1 MTRLQGKHIIVGV
14 TGSIAAYKTASL
26 IRLLVTEGAEVKV
39 VMTALAKEFITP
51 LTLATLSR
59 NPILVDF
66 FNPENGEWNSH
77 VALGEWADAYL
88 IAPATA
94 NTIGKMTYG
103 IADNLLLTTYLSARC
118 PVFIAPAMDLDMYGH
133 PTTTQNLKTLSER
146 GVTII
151 EPGNGFLASGLVG
164 KGRMAEPEQICEQMC
179 SFFSETTK
187 PLKGKKALI
196 TVGGSIEQIDA
207 VRYISNSSTGKMGY
221 ALAYV
226 LSKYGAE
233 VTIIR
238 ARVDSPLIGSV
249 ANAEEVTALSAE
261 EMYDEVIAR
270 LPKNDIIIMAAA
282 VADFTPKTKA
292 AHKIKKSEGMT
303 LELMATK
310 DIAAEVGKLKT
321 ASQLLVGF
329 ALESCNETVNAED
342 KLRRKNMDYIV
353 LNSLNDNGAGFGYD
367 TNKVTLFSKDG
378 DTLNFGLKD
387 KKKIAKEIIDAI
399 LRSSSEFISDEI

>member
-1 MTRLQGKHIIVGV
+1 MRLKGKHIIVGV

-118 PVFIAPAMDLDMYGH
+118 PVFIAPAMDLDMYAH
-133 PTTTQNLKTLSER
+133 TTTTLNLKTLSER
-146 GVTII
+146 EVHII
-151 EPGNGFLASGLVG
+151 EPGNGFLASGLQG
-164 KGRMAEPEQICEQMC
+164 KGRMAEPELICEYMC
-179 SFFSETTK
+179 SFFGETQK
-187 PLKGKKALI
+187 PLSGKKALI
-196 TVGGSIEQIDA
+196 TVGGSVEQIDA

-221 ALAYV
+221 ALAEV

-233 VTIIR
+233 VTIVR
-238 ARVDSPLIGSV
+238 ARVDAPLIGSV
-249 ANAEEVTALSAE
+249 TNAEEVVALSAE
-261 EMYDEVIAR
+261 DMYNEVVAR
-270 LPKNDIIIMAAA
+270 VPQNDILIMAAA

-292 AHKIKKSEGMT
+292 EHKIKKSEGMT

-310 DIAAEVGKLKT
+310 DIAAEVGRIKKE
-321 ASQLLVGF
+321 SQVMIGF
-329 ALESCNETVNAED
+329 ALESCNETQNAED
-342 KLRRKNMDYIV
+342 KLHRKNMDYIV
-353 LNSLNDNGAGFGYD
+353 LNSLNDNGAGFGHD

-378 DTLNFGLKD
+378 NTLKFGLKD

-399 LRSSSEFISDEI
+399 FCSHTISQNQS

>member
-1 MTRLQGKHIIVGV
+1 MRLKGKHIIVGV

-66 FNPENGEWNSH
+66 FDPENGAWNSH

-88 IAPATA
+88 IAPVTA
-94 NTIGKMTYG
+94 NTIGKMTHG

-118 PVFIAPAMDLDMYGH
+118 PVFLAPAMDLDMYAH
-133 PTTTQNLKTLSER
+133 TTTTLNLKTLSER
-146 GVTII
+146 GVHII
-151 EPGNGFLASGLVG
+151 EPDSGFLASGLTG
-164 KGRMAEPEQICEQMC
+164 KGRMAEPEHICNYLC
-179 SFFSETTK
+179 SFFDDTQK
-187 PLKGKKALI
+187 PLFGKKALI

-221 ALAYV
+221 ALADV

-233 VTIIR
+233 VTIVR
-238 ARVDSPLIGSV
+238 ARVDAPLIGSV
-249 ANAEEVTALSAE
+249 ANAAEVVALSAE
-261 EMYDEVIAR
+261 EMYNEVIAR
-270 LPKNDIIIMAAA
+270 MPQNDILIMAAA

-292 AHKIKKSEGMT
+292 EHKIKKSEGMT
-303 LELMATK
+303 LELTATK
-310 DIAAEVGKLKT
+310 DIAAEVGRTKKE
-321 ASQLLVGF
+321 SQLLIGF
-329 ALESCNETVNAED
+329 ALENRNELQNAEE

-353 LNSLNDNGAGFGYD
+353 LNSLNDNGAGFGHD
-367 TNKVTLFSKDG
+367 TNQVTLFSKDG
-378 DTLNFGLKD
+378 NKLNFGLKD
-387 KKKIAKEIIDAI
+387 KKKIAEEIIDAI
-399 LRSSSEFISDEI
+399 FDIQNQ